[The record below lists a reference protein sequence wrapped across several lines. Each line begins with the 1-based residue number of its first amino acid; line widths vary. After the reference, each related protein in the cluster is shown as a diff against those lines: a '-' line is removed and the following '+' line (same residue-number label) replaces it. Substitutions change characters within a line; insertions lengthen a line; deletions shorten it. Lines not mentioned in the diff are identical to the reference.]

1 MATAGSSLVYPS
13 ECGLPLPPGGRP
25 LADDQRE
32 RLLAE
37 ALAEFTPATDG
48 AQGVAAIAERLRRV
62 REGLLRE
69 ISLGNGWEL
78 AGRLTVAT
86 DAAVV
91 ALAQLAMAETG
102 AAACPIVIAATGGY
116 GRGMLFPWSD
126 VDLAIIPGDETDDSV
141 SGFVRT
147 LHRLVFDCLSD
158 GVGLDVGYQF
168 RPCSDLPA
176 VDAQTRTTLLD
187 ARHLWGSRAVYSTF
201 TQALNA
207 SIDPT
212 KVLLDLIAEREESGL
227 GRLGKVFRLEPD
239 LKHDPGGVRDLNYAL
254 WIARTALRS
263 PTPIGLDGLHS
274 ALPLNQDHF
283 ERAVAATSALAD
295 LRYALHVAA
304 GRKTDTL
311 YNTQWNGVASLL
323 VEPGNA
329 GVDAM
334 LRMRFASASEI
345 SALSRQ
351 VVESIVEGQSPV
363 GSGVIL
369 TGGRLARAA
378 EGLAPPARPAAGPL
392 SVEAALVAIRA
403 HASTGAPLTEALR
416 RDMASIAARV
426 SPASAEGAG
435 EVLRTLIDSE
445 HAACGLRL
453 LRDLGWL
460 HRLLPEL
467 EGGIGAPPYDPS
479 HEYAICEHSLRVV
492 ENLTYLSEPSPEV
505 LASMAQLWREL
516 DHADRRVLIV
526 AGLLHDMGKPEAPRE
541 HAARGA
547 EVCRQVGF
555 RLGLEADDVDMAARL
570 IELHLEMARRSR
582 TLDLDQD
589 ITIRNFVEL
598 VGDARTLNLLYL
610 LTYADTKAVGSGVF
624 GDIERRL
631 LDDLYARALAV
642 LAEEGM
648 TDTDLQAAAKR
659 ATERAVAELRI
670 PGASDGRIREHCEQM
685 PALYVVSTPLPV
697 MGMHIAMIRDLI
709 QRDEPVIDFYTTPG
723 ESYTELTVCCYDAPE
738 PGLFARITAC
748 LFAMSLDVHAAQV
761 RTRRGRRPVVLDTLV
776 VGHRGKAV
784 PVDLQERVA
793 KVLTHVLLG
802 RTSSEDLLIQRGRA
816 MPAMVKFESLSVRND
831 MSDEHSVVWV
841 TAEDCS
847 GLLYRFARALTVCG
861 LNLHTAKI
869 TTWGGY
875 AHNVFYVTAEGERKV
890 AECELDGLAARLKE
904 SVQVVPEALL
914 EGDPGAGR
922 DR

>member
-69 ISLGNGWEL
+69 ISLGRGWEL

-158 GVGLDVGYQF
+158 AVGLDVGYQF

-176 VDAQTRTTLLD
+176 VDAQTRTTSSTPD
-187 ARHLWGSRAVYSTF
+187 TSGAVARSTRRF

-212 KVLLDLIAEREESGL
+212 KVLLNLVAEREESGL
-227 GRLGKVFRLEPD
+227 GRLGRVFRLEPD

-263 PTPIGLDGLHS
+263 TTPIGLDDLRS
-274 ALPLNQDHF
+274 ALPLDQDHF

-378 EGLAPPARPAAGPL
+378 DGFAPPARPAAGPL

-403 HASTGAPLTEALR
+403 HASTGAPLTGA
-416 RDMASIAARV
+416 AARHGV
-426 SPASAEGAG
+426 HRGPGQPRLSRGGGGSPPNPHRQRPRGVRPTTAARSGLAAPAPSGAG
-435 EVLRTLIDSE
+435 
-445 HAACGLRL
+445 G
-453 LRDLGWL
+453 
-460 HRLLPEL
+460 
-467 EGGIGAPPYDPS
+467 
-479 HEYAICEHSLRVV
+479 
-492 ENLTYLSEPSPEV
+492 
-505 LASMAQLWREL
+505 
-516 DHADRRVLIV
+516 
-526 AGLLHDMGKPEAPRE
+526 
-541 HAARGA
+541 
-547 EVCRQVGF
+547 
-555 RLGLEADDVDMAARL
+555 
-570 IELHLEMARRSR
+570 
-582 TLDLDQD
+582 
-589 ITIRNFVEL
+589 
-598 VGDARTLNLLYL
+598 
-610 LTYADTKAVGSGVF
+610 
-624 GDIERRL
+624 
-631 LDDLYARALAV
+631 
-642 LAEEGM
+642 
-648 TDTDLQAAAKR
+648 
-659 ATERAVAELRI
+659 
-670 PGASDGRIREHCEQM
+670 
-685 PALYVVSTPLPV
+685 
-697 MGMHIAMIRDLI
+697 
-709 QRDEPVIDFYTTPG
+709 
-723 ESYTELTVCCYDAPE
+723 
-738 PGLFARITAC
+738 
-748 LFAMSLDVHAAQV
+748 
-761 RTRRGRRPVVLDTLV
+761 
-776 VGHRGKAV
+776 GHRGPALRPLPRV
-784 PVDLQERVA
+784 RDL
-793 KVLTHVLLG
+793 
-802 RTSSEDLLIQRGRA
+802 RA
-816 MPAMVKFESLSVRND
+816 QPASR
-831 MSDEHSVVWV
+831 
-841 TAEDCS
+841 
-847 GLLYRFARALTVCG
+847 
-861 LNLHTAKI
+861 
-869 TTWGGY
+869 
-875 AHNVFYVTAEGERKV
+875 
-890 AECELDGLAARLKE
+890 
-904 SVQVVPEALL
+904 
-914 EGDPGAGR
+914 
-922 DR
+922 

>member
-1 MATAGSSLVYPS
+1 MVYPS

-25 LADDQRE
+25 LTDNQRE

-37 ALAEFTPATDG
+37 TLAEFPPADG
-48 AQGVAAIAERLRRV
+48 AHGVAAIAEHLRAA

-69 ISLGNGWEL
+69 IALGKGWEL

-102 AAACPIVIAATGGY
+102 AAACPIAIAATGGY

-126 VDLAIIPGDETDDSV
+126 VDLAIIPGDEADDGV

-168 RPCSDLPA
+168 RSCRDLPT

-187 ARHLWGSRAVYSTF
+187 ARHLCGSRAVFSAF

-212 KVLLDLIAEREESGL
+212 KVLLDLVAEREESGL
-227 GRLGKVFRLEPD
+227 GRLGKVFLLEPD
-239 LKHDPGGVRDLNYAL
+239 LKHDPGGVRDLGFAL
-254 WIARTALRS
+254 WIARIALRS
-263 PTPIGLDGLHS
+263 PTPLRLGDLRA
-274 ALPLNQDHF
+274 ALPLDQDHF
-283 ERAVAATSALAD
+283 ERALAAASALAD

-311 YNTQWNGVASLL
+311 YNTQWDGVASLL
-323 VEPGNA
+323 VEPGDA

-334 LRMRFASASEI
+334 LRLRFASASEI

-351 VVESIVEGQSPV
+351 VVEFIVEGRSPV
-363 GSGVIL
+363 GSGLIL

-378 EGLAPPARPAAGPL
+378 DGGATDGFAPPARPSAGPL

-426 SPASAEGAG
+426 GPATAEGSG

-467 EGGIGAPPYDPS
+467 EGGMGAPPYDPS
-479 HEYAICEHSLRVV
+479 HEHAICEHSLRVI

-505 LASMAQLWREL
+505 LASMARLWREL
-516 DHADRRVLIV
+516 DPTDRRVLIV

-547 EVCRQVGF
+547 EVCREVGL

-570 IELHLEMARRSR
+570 IELHLEMAQRSR

-610 LTYADTKAVGSGVF
+610 LTYADTKAVGLGVF

-670 PGASDGRIREHCEQM
+670 PGASDDRIREHCEQM
-685 PALYVVSTPLPV
+685 PALYVVSTPLPL

-723 ESYTELTVCCYDAPE
+723 EGYTELTVCCYDAPE

-748 LFAMSLDVHAAQV
+748 LFAMNLNVHAAQI

-776 VGHRGKAV
+776 VDHRGKAV

-802 RTSSEDLLIQRGRA
+802 RTSAEDLLIQRGRA
-816 MPAMVKFESLSVRND
+816 MPATVKLESLSVRND

-890 AECELDGLAARLKE
+890 AECELDGLEARLRE
-904 SVQVVPEALL
+904 TVQVVPEALL